1 MKRNLLIL
9 LLASSFAVHAQEAP
23 DYAPGNPYYGPF
35 DEMHAY
41 EKHREQIAIGLRVQQ
56 ILKVASDRNEAR
68 YADNR
73 RRCQAALKVAELC
86 GTFAGTCAPSCR
98 SPIAVKAA
106 PILWFI
112 ENRASCAPLDFI
124 VQPCA
129 VPGGRLAKS
138 PRIIVQRSPPT
149 SSSISPRITST
160 AAWLLRYAC
169 RGIAAPVFPVNVAS
183 S

>member
-86 GTFAGTCAPSCR
+86 GTFAGTFYCDDKGFQ
-98 SPIAVKAA
+98 PIAPELAVKPAA
-106 PILWFI
+106 LDNRSRYQM
-112 ENRASCAPLDFI
+112 ERCALDAARASP
-124 VQPCA
+124 
-129 VPGGRLAKS
+129 
-138 PRIIVQRSPPT
+138 
-149 SSSISPRITST
+149 
-160 AAWLLRYAC
+160 
-169 RGIAAPVFPVNVAS
+169 
-183 S
+183 